1 MNNRLDKEKGFIS
14 IFVLLVMVFLLVF
27 VLVCFGSVSGR
38 MKTEDI
44 KDVELK
50 EIYFE
55 RNNYSD
61 VENYVYA
68 NEEDVIPIYNIMEF
82 NRVGTGN
89 SIQIKDMIYQCGI
102 SNHYLLKSDIWVD
115 INEDILQKHVGFADF
130 KLYSSLYTIDKANKN
145 IFYYYPNEETGR
157 NNWKAI
163 AYQKFSEKDNTL
175 VTNKTYLQNKFSIV
189 NMIEYNKL
197 EDYTFM
203 IVWAGPD
210 GALSNVEIMT
220 QSNIPSRLE
229 DIKVFSEN
237 YEYIDNSAGEF
248 YVFVNL

>member
-61 VENYVYA
+61 IENYVYA
-68 NEEDVIPIYNIMEF
+68 NAEDVIPIYNIMEF

-115 INEDILQKHVGFADF
+115 INEDILQNHVGFADF
-130 KLYSSLYTIDKANKN
+130 KLYSSLL
-145 IFYYYPNEETGR
+145 PLR
-157 NNWKAI
+157 CPSL
-163 AYQKFSEKDNTL
+163 QK
-175 VTNKTYLQNKFSIV
+175 
-189 NMIEYNKL
+189 NKL
-197 EDYTFM
+197 
-203 IVWAGPD
+203 
-210 GALSNVEIMT
+210 
-220 QSNIPSRLE
+220 RLE
-229 DIKVFSEN
+229 SSKTKHLISNFLLLYNIQNAFSSLYLHRGTN
-237 YEYIDNSAGEF
+237 GF
-248 YVFVNL
+248 YFFYTPDAILFRAFLFQIQEMH